1 MSINGTARWMVSIA
15 TITLCFTIVGV
26 MYAGALKRIEK
37 NEADVRRVDKSQA
50 VILYKLDDMD
60 EKLDRLLDAE

>member
-1 MSINGTARWMVSIA
+1 MNGTARWIGGMIA
-15 TITLCFTIVGV
+15 IITLCFMIVGV